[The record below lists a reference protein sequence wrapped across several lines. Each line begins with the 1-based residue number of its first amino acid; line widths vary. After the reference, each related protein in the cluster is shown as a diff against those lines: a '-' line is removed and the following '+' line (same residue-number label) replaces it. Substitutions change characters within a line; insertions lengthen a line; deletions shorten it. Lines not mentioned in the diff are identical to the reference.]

1 MGDLLEKEKHKRNT
15 LPFFEHSKAVWGT
28 RSGWLIDDMWPKKV
42 DPGSMSVGEAVET
55 AEGAGIGITH
65 AQCVQHGK
73 DGVWRIVNVD
83 SLSDLSP
90 SPISVTYQLWDVGQI
105 A

>member
-1 MGDLLEKEKHKRNT
+1 M
-15 LPFFEHSKAVWGT
+15 
-28 RSGWLIDDMWPKKV
+28 
-42 DPGSMSVGEAVET
+42 ET